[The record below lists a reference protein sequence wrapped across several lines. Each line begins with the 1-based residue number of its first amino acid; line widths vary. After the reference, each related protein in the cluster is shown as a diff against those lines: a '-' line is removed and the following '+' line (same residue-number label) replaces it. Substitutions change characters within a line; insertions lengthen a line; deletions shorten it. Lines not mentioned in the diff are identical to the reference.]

1 MNHLYK
7 FTPVVKY
14 IPTRYTYRPTIFGRP
29 FVKRF
34 ALCYRTLV
42 CPVLSVLSVCDVGVF
57 WPNGWTDQDETWK
70 AGRPWPRPHCV
81 KWDPAPP
88 PPPKKKRAS
97 TAPYF
102 GPRLLCQTAG
112 CIWIPLGTSRRHCPH
127 LFGPCLLWP
136 RSPVTDIFLN
146 QLVQFHS
153 NNVTN
158 LHCR

>member
-42 CPVLSVLSVCDVGVF
+42 CPVLSVLSVYNVGVF

-88 PPPKKKRAS
+88 PPKRGRVQPHILAHVYCAKRLDAS
-97 TAPYF
+97 GYHLVRLGDIAPIFSAHVYC
-102 GPRLLCQTAG
+102 GHGRP
-112 CIWIPLGTSRRHCPH
+112 SRT
-127 LFGPCLLWP
+127 F
-136 RSPVTDIFLN
+136 F
-146 QLVQFHS
+146 
-153 NNVTN
+153 
-158 LHCR
+158 